1 MEDKS
6 FYNLIQENRIRIP
19 MIQRDYAE
27 GRRTAKIDAIRK
39 NFLNEMLKVVFHPE
53 TELKLDFVYGSY
65 RDSAFEP
72 LDGQQRLTT
81 LFLLAWIFRSKERDL
96 LRLPDDKNHSLFTY
110 ETRVAS
116 EEFCDTLVRYYAC
129 DLIEEW
135 NAKKIAKPVP
145 VKQENTELL
154 AEPDSKRF
162 LKVGEDEVEVGNWFF
177 DESEKV
183 VEKNNGKIKLSDV
196 IKSKDWFKWGW
207 HKDPTVTSMLV
218 VIDTV
223 MELIEENGYVY
234 STGISDRLNNIT
246 FKHLDLKELDMSDEL
261 YVKMNSRGKQLSDFD
276 IVKST
281 LEEEIFLQEKQSSDF
296 ESRWREA
303 VDGRWTNYFWQKSL
317 KEKEEQKDLE
327 FKDVAKVEDGYLRL
341 LQRLIAL
348 NLWMDT
354 KDKDEYKKQR
364 SSFDVHSQA
373 GFNQVLQ
380 KYLDMSFYKKEG
392 KARILNLEQI
402 MKDMDSLIYEV
413 PGSESRYSDITTL
426 LDGIHFSK
434 NENLLDIYLK
444 DNVSY
449 DTLAIIASML
459 FYARKF
465 ECWKDGERDN
475 FRYWMR
481 FTRNVIL
488 NDNRYDKIDS
498 PESLYDTLILLRDMI
513 DEFSEKRDR
522 EGVNDIRAYIRDVN
536 ARGRRGI
543 ENERINEENRK
554 ADLRLQ
560 DSDWNELIDSAEEN
574 TYLEGQVCSLLFWAN
589 NDSDKFRT
597 YSEYLGKI
605 VGDDGLDKT
614 DEVGKILFYAALL
627 SLGDYRKAENGTL
640 FNFTQHRDRGFKQY
654 LRSRKDEYGN
664 RIKELIDKWKDI
676 SPTLSREEFFNE
688 CIESYAVT
696 GSWIDY
702 VINCP
707 QVLKYAE
714 QKIVIKRKDGNWY
727 LRQKIRSDV
736 EHREIYLQS
745 INCRIIYPK
754 KANGDLDYN
763 NASYPIISIKG
774 NTDKE
779 DPNSLTYRRKDTG
792 FEMKIHVRENGVY
805 SLEID
810 SAAPEELTAPE
821 LEKRL
826 AEMNIIC
833 EGRITDKIINQ

>member
-39 NFLNEMLKVVFHPE
+39 NFLNEMLKVLFHPE
-53 TELKLDFVYGSY
+53 AELKLDFVYGSY
-65 RDSAFEP
+65 RDNAFEP

-81 LFLLAWIFRSKERDL
+81 LFLLAWIFRSKECDL
-96 LRLPDDKNHSLFTY
+96 LRLPDDKTHSLFTY

-116 EEFCDTLVRYYAC
+116 EEFCDTLVRHYAC

-135 NAKKIAKPVP
+135 NVKKDDKPDP
-145 VKQENTELL
+145 EKQENTE
-154 AEPDSKRF
+154 APVDVERQHF
-162 LKVGEDEVEVGNWFF
+162 LKVGEEDIEVGKWFY
-177 DESEKV
+177 DESEKTF
-183 VEKNNGKIKLSDV
+183 EKNNGKIKLSDV

-223 MELIEENGYVY
+223 MELIEENDYEY
-234 STGISDRLNNIT
+234 STDIGNRLGSIT

-276 IVKST
+276 IIKST
-281 LEEEIFLQEKQSSDF
+281 LEEEIFLQKKQSSDF

-303 VDGRWTNYFWQKSL
+303 VDGRWTNFFWQKSL

-327 FKDVAKVEDGYLRL
+327 FKDVAKVEDRYLRL

-354 KDKDEYKKQR
+354 KGVDEYKKQR
-364 SSFDVHSQA
+364 PSFDVHSQT

-380 KYLDMSFYKKEG
+380 KYLEMSFYKKDG
-392 KARILNLEQI
+392 QSRILNLGQI

-413 PGSESRYSDITTL
+413 PGTDNQYSDISTL
-426 LDGIHFSK
+426 LKGIHFSRD
-434 NENLLDIYLK
+434 ENLLDIYLK
-444 DNVSY
+444 DNLSY
-449 DTLAIIASML
+449 DTLAIFASML
-459 FYARKF
+459 FYARTF
-465 ECWKDGERDN
+465 ECWKDDERDN

-488 NDNRYDKIDS
+488 NDNRYDKIDG
-498 PESLYDTLILLRDMI
+498 PESLYDTLTLLRDMVE
-513 DEFSEKRDR
+513 EFVEKQST
-522 EGVNDIRAYIRDVN
+522 EGVKDIRVYIRDVSV
-536 ARGRRGI
+536 RGRRGI

-554 ADLRLQ
+554 ADLRLLP
-560 DSDWNELIDSAEEN
+560 DSDWNALIDAVEEN
-574 TYLEGQVCSLLFWAN
+574 NYLEGQICSLLSWAN
-589 NDSDKFRT
+589 DDADVFRT

-605 VGDDGLDKT
+605 VGEDGLKKS
-614 DEVGKILFYAALL
+614 DENLFYAAML
-627 SLGDYRKAENGTL
+627 SLGDYRKVENGTL
-640 FNFTQHRDRGFKQY
+640 YTFTQHRDRGLKQY
-654 LRSRKDEYGN
+654 LRRKDEYGI
-664 RIKELIDKWKDI
+664 RVKELIDKWKGVC
-676 SPTLSREEFFNE
+676 SVSMSRKDFFNE
-688 CIESYAVT
+688 CIKDYAVT

-707 QVLKYAE
+707 QVLNYAE
-714 QKIVIKRKDGNWY
+714 QKIIIKRKDGNWY

-745 INCRIIYPK
+745 INCRILFPL
-754 KANGDLDYN
+754 KANGDIDYY
-763 NASYPIISIKG
+763 NASYPIINIKG
-774 NTDKE
+774 NTDNE
-779 DPNSLTYRRKDTG
+779 NPNSLTYRRKDTG

-810 SAAPEELTAPE
+810 SSVPEELTAPE

-826 AEMNIIC
+826 VEMNIIRK
-833 EGRITDKIINQ
+833 GNLTDKIVRQ

>member
-1 MEDKS
+1 
-6 FYNLIQENRIRIP
+6 
-19 MIQRDYAE
+19 
-27 GRRTAKIDAIRK
+27 
-39 NFLNEMLKVVFHPE
+39 MLKVLFHPE

-81 LFLLAWIFRSKERDL
+81 LFLLAWIFRSEERDL

-145 VKQENTELL
+145 VKQENAESL

-513 DEFSEKRDR
+513 DEFFEKRDR

-543 ENERINEENRK
+543 ENERINEENSK

-574 TYLEGQVCSLLFWAN
+574 TYLEGQVCSLLSWAN

-605 VGDDGLDKT
+605 VGEDGLEKSDDKN
-614 DEVGKILFYAALL
+614 GRNQFYAAML
-627 SLGDYRKAENGTL
+627 SFGDYRKVEDGTL

-654 LRSRKDEYGN
+654 LRSRKDEYGI
-664 RIKELIDKWKDI
+664 RIKELIDKWKGI
-676 SPTLSREEFFNE
+676 SSTLSREEFFNE
-688 CIESYAVT
+688 CIENYAVT
-696 GSWIDY
+696 GSWVDY

-707 QVLKYAE
+707 QVLNYAE
-714 QKIVIKRKDGNWY
+714 QKIIIKRKDGNWY

-745 INCRIIYPK
+745 IYCRIIYPK
-754 KANGDLDYN
+754 KANGDIDYN

-792 FEMKIHVRENGVY
+792 FEMKIHVHENGVY
-805 SLEID
+805 SLEIN
-810 SAAPEELTAPE
+810 SATPEELTVPK

-826 AEMNIIC
+826 VEMNIIC
-833 EGRITDKIINQ
+833 KGRITDKIINQ